1 MVGSSVAADPSAT
14 RSRRLFGIGAH
25 EFGPTVAGGPDS
37 PPSYPRV
44 RPHECVALATLALT
58 QPLVDKEL
66 GRSVHVPAPVIKCNF
81 YIEFYE

>member
-1 MVGSSVAADPSAT
+1 MTVPSVAAGSVAT

-25 EFGPTVAGGPDS
+25 DSGTVAGPDS